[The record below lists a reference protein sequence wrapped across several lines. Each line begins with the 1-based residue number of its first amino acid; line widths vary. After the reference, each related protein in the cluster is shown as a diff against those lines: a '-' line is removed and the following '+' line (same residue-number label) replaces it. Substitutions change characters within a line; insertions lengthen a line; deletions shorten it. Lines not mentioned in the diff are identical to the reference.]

1 MFNCKITK
9 YFKMFKYQQRILAEN
24 KQVQIIF
31 IYVTK
36 EYAQIMTVM
45 ENEKQSL
52 NIYLILREITKT
64 RH

>member
-36 EYAQIMTVM
+36 EYAHILTVM
-45 ENEKQSL
+45 EKRSKVL
-52 NIYLILREITKT
+52 TFI
-64 RH
+64 